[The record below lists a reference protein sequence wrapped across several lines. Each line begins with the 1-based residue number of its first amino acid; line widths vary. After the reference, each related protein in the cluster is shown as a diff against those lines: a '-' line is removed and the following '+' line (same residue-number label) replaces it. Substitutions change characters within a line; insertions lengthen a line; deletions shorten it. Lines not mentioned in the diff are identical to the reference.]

1 MFCRKLVA
9 AGASVGQDAD
19 RQPGVALLGLE
30 DVKRREW
37 CWAKARDFRSAKEAG
52 PEWWA
57 DDSLVLPRAKERLAQ
72 RQPDVQE
79 WAAAGVQKVLART
92 DARRASWMRLVALL
106 VGLDELGSVMQP
118 PAAQQA
124 SRHAARRLEAQ
135 QKSMVMLAEP
145 LQAQPM
151 ALAPQA
157 LPLAELSRAV
167 GLLQEP

>member
-1 MFCRKLVA
+1 MDGRERHRCPLASEEKFCPRLVA

-57 DDSLVLPRAKERLAQ
+57 DDSLVLPRAKERRAH

-79 WAAAGVQKVLART
+79 WAA
-92 DARRASWMRLVALL
+92 VA
-106 VGLDELGSVMQP
+106 VP
-118 PAAQQA
+118 
-124 SRHAARRLEAQ
+124 
-135 QKSMVMLAEP
+135 K
-145 LQAQPM
+145 
-151 ALAPQA
+151 ALAQMDAP
-157 LPLAELSRAV
+157 
-167 GLLQEP
+167 